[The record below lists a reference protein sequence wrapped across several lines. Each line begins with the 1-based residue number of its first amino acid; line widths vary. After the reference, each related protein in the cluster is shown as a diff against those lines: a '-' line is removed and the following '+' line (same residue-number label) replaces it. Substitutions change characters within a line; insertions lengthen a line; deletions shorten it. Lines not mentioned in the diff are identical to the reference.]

1 MKQLFFIL
9 ALAFS
14 VNAYSQDDKTVTLVV
29 SGQGKTQDEA
39 KQSALRSAIEQ
50 AFGAFISSKS
60 EILND
65 DLVKDEIVSIS
76 NGNIQKYELLT
87 KDYIP
92 EGYYV
97 VTLRAVVSIS
107 KLTSFCESKGI
118 EVSFRGD
125 LLSANIELI
134 EINKASE
141 LIAMKNLIKMS
152 NDWLI
157 KCFNYSLETS
167 EPRNTNGRYQISLT
181 VYTLLNS
188 NFVGFNN
195 YITNTLKSISLSSAE
210 ISKFDKLQIEYHKV
224 QILNSDK
231 SKSTVYL
238 RNEESLNMLME
249 LFKYPEVHLHNF
261 IVSNN
266 LEAIDGYKFDK
277 VIRSDQRSAIAKHS
291 SVQVFNKY
299 IFFDVTIGQGFPLG
313 AEDEYTAYAKTKH
326 GVISTLLPIELEYN
340 RFPLMMKGDYS
351 VFNYDPH
358 GRRFGK
364 NQTLSISFFCPNDR
378 GVVSVRQFDYSFD
391 KEKIKSISKFEVK
404 QYKN

>member
-1 MKQLFFIL
+1 MKQLFLIL
-9 ALAFS
+9 ALGFTI
-14 VNAYSQDDKTVTLVV
+14 NAYSQDDKTVTLVV
-29 SGQGKTQDEA
+29 SGQGKTPDEA

-188 NFVGFNN
+188 NFDGFNN

-210 ISKFDKLQIEYHKV
+210 ISKYEKLQIEYHRV
-224 QILNSDK
+224 RILNSDK
-231 SKSTVYL
+231 SKSIVYL
-238 RNEESLNMLME
+238 RNEESVNMLIE
-249 LFKYPEVHLHNF
+249 LFKYPEIHLQNF
-261 IVSNN
+261 LVSNN
-266 LEAIDGYKFDK
+266 LEAINGYKFK
-277 VIRSDQRSAIAKHS
+277 EVMRSDRRSAISKEFS
-291 SVQVFNKY
+291 SSTILKKY
-299 IFFDVTIGQGFPLG
+299 KFFDVIIGHERDG
-313 AEDEYTAYAKTKH
+313 AEAEFKAYFSQRN
-326 GVISTLLPIELEYN
+326 ILYPIQLDYN
-340 RFPLMMKGDYS
+340 RFPLMIQ
-351 VFNYDPH
+351 
-358 GRRFGK
+358 GRE
-364 NQTLSISFFCPNDR
+364 LLDVSFFCPNDR
-378 GVVSVRQFDYSFD
+378 GVVSVRQFHYLFD

>member
-1 MKQLFFIL
+1 MKQLILIVSL
-9 ALAFS
+9 ALS
-14 VNAYSQDDKTVTLVV
+14 INAYAQDDKTVTLVA

-39 KQSALRSAIEQ
+39 KQNALRSAIEQ

-141 LIAMKNLIKMS
+141 LIALKNLIKMS

-210 ISKFDKLQIEYHKV
+210 ISKYEKLQIEYHRV
-224 QILNSDK
+224 RILNSDK
-231 SKSTVYL
+231 SKSIVYL
-238 RNEESLNMLME
+238 RNEESVNMLIE
-249 LFKYPEVHLHNF
+249 LFKYPEIHLQNF
-261 IVSNN
+261 LVSNN
-266 LEAIDGYKFDK
+266 LEAINGYKFK
-277 VIRSDQRSAIAKHS
+277 EVMRSDRRSAISKE
-291 SVQVFNKY
+291 FNPSTILKKY
-299 IFFDVTIGQGFPLG
+299 KFFDVIIGHERDG
-313 AEDEYTAYAKTKH
+313 AEAEFKAYFSIRNILYPTK
-326 GVISTLLPIELEYN
+326 LDYN
-340 RFPLMMKGDYS
+340 RFPLMIEMGHIKD
-351 VFNYDPH
+351 VDV
-358 GRRFGK
+358 
-364 NQTLSISFFCPNDR
+364 SFFCPNDR
-378 GVVSVRQFDYSFD
+378 GVVSVRQFHYLFD